1 LGAGHGWW
9 RNACADVLGLDFA
22 RGRARVRV
30 AARRSIPFL
39 LTYGGMVILFL
50 QDPHC
55 KMWANFLQ
63 LCGPGL
69 L

>member
-1 LGAGHGWW
+1 MLP
-9 RNACADVLGLDFA
+9 
-22 RGRARVRV
+22 GRTWPRLLNSAEM
-30 AARRSIPFL
+30 
-39 LTYGGMVILFL
+39 LTYGGMAILFL